1 MAKVRRYL
9 ETVLVGLLLG
19 AVASCGGG
27 TGVGGTLG
35 SPEALTFE
43 GWEAYQSVRY
53 DRAEELFQNALGL
66 DSGFSGAYNG
76 LGWVN
81 FSRAGQEE
89 DAGKRWQLL
98 SRAKS
103 NFKEATDRNSNSA
116 DAWVG
121 LAGVEVT
128 LGKWAAA
135 RDAANKALEENK
147 RYFSWH
153 DNIDFRDVRL
163 ILAEAYYFLGAFEGP
178 SENNALAQLVKLDP
192 SFEDEYKEPSDI
204 IRKIGELQRS

>member
-1 MAKVRRYL
+1 MAKFGRYL

-35 SPEALTFE
+35 SAESLTFE
-43 GWEAYQSVRY
+43 GWEAYKGVGY

-66 DSGFSGAYNG
+66 DPNLSGAHNG

-81 FSRAGQEE
+81 FNRAGQEE
-89 DAGKRWQLL
+89 AADKRRQLL
-98 SRAKS
+98 SRAES
-103 NFKEATDRNSNSA
+103 NFKQATDRNPNSA

-121 LAGVEVT
+121 LAGVEVA

-135 RDAANKALEENK
+135 RDAANKALEEDE
-147 RYFSWH
+147 RYFSTH

-163 ILAEAYYFLGAFEGP
+163 ILAEAYYFLGEFEGP

-204 IRKIGELQRS
+204 IRKIGELQRL